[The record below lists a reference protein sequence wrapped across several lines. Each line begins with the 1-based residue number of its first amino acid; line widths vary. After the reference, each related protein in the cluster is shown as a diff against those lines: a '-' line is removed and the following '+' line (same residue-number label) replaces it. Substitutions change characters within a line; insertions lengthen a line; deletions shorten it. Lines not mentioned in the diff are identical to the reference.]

1 MYELTLQI
9 IFTIFEHN
17 SFTR

>member
-1 MYELTLQI
+1 MQ
-9 IFTIFEHN
+9 FTIFEHN